1 MIQPE
6 KSCYSGNY
14 KAEKKHINK
23 GVELEH
29 LKFDSDTGEVSFH
42 PVYPNGFEPKKMYSD
57 ELTPQVFKTIFSPMK
72 PQYPEGISKVDDMVV
87 ILTEDEKQQQKQDN
101 KTGNV
106 TLWLIWIAILIGLC
120 LATGAL

>member
-29 LKFDSDTGEVSFH
+29 LKFDSDTGEIICH
-42 PVYPNGFEPKKMYSD
+42 EQPIE
-57 ELTPQVFKTIFSPMK
+57 K
-72 PQYPEGISKVDDMVV
+72 PA
-87 ILTEDEKQQQKQDN
+87 